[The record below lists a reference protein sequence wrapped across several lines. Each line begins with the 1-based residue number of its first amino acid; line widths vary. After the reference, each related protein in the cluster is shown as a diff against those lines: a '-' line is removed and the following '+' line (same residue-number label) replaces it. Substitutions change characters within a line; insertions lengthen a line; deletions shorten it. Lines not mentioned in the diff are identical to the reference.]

1 MHSSDL
7 EVGTCRGP
15 SLSLSKPLSP
25 PQSHLNFQP
34 MQCASNGFLR
44 VLPVLNSVLEHL
56 QTLLLVCKLYLESLS
71 LFLPPPSLF
80 LYPCISLYIMKG
92 NL

>member
-25 PQSHLNFQP
+25 PHSHLNFQP

-71 LFLPPPSLF
+71 LPSSSLSLPLP
-80 LYPCISLYIMKG
+80 LYLSLYYER
-92 NL
+92 